1 MKLLKVIILS
11 IFLFPLNHILSEE
24 IEELI
29 YCFVGDAGE
38 VNPTQAKVVE
48 ALANSDC
55 SIVWH
60 LGDITQLGVQSLDDP
75 ELQDSFLTPF
85 KQFLETGIPFYLT
98 IGNHDYKGDPSV
110 YLQVAKDY
118 PSIFHPSNF
127 YTKTFGG
134 LCFFTLDTTIFDKLY
149 YFYKRGS
156 QIRWLNEE
164 VERLKNQCEFSIAVA
179 HHPLFSS
186 GDRDRA
192 NPQLAIFLENYVF
205 GTFDMYITG
214 HNHVLADEGDHKKT
228 RQLISAT
235 GALPGGSPNS
245 TESNIFNVETPGFL
259 QMSVKGNTARY
270 EFLSAESKEVLCE
283 TDHGVPYITLLGRRG
298 GSAMAAAAV
307 NALTP
312 GGEI

>member
-1 MKLLKVIILS
+1 MKLLKVIILFIS
-11 IFLFPLNHILSEE
+11 LFPLNYTLTEE

-29 YCFVGDAGE
+29 FCFVGDAGE

-60 LGDITQLGVQSLDDP
+60 LGDITQLGVQSLDDQ

-85 KQFLETGIPFYLT
+85 RPFLETGIPFYLT

-156 QIRWLNEE
+156 QIRWLKEE
-164 VERLKNQCEFSIAVA
+164 VERLKNQCEFSIAIA

-270 EFLSAESKEVLCE
+270 EFLSAESKEVLWSKIKV
-283 TDHGVPYITLLGRRG
+283 GVGLR
-298 GSAMAAAAV
+298 V
-307 NALTP
+307 
-312 GGEI
+312 E

>member
-1 MKLLKVIILS
+1 MKLLKVIILFIS
-11 IFLFPLNHILSEE
+11 LFPLNYTLTEE

-29 YCFVGDAGE
+29 FCFVGDAGE

-60 LGDITQLGVQSLDDP
+60 LGDITQLGVRSLDDP

-85 KQFLETGIPFYLT
+85 KPFLETGIPFYLT

-156 QIRWLNEE
+156 QIRWLKEE
-164 VERLKNQCEFSIAVA
+164 VERLKNQCEFSIAIA

-270 EFLSAESKEVLCE
+270 EFLSAESKEVLWSKIKV
-283 TDHGVPYITLLGRRG
+283 GVGLR
-298 GSAMAAAAV
+298 V
-307 NALTP
+307 
-312 GGEI
+312 E

>member
-1 MKLLKVIILS
+1 M
-11 IFLFPLNHILSEE
+11 
-24 IEELI
+24 
-29 YCFVGDAGE
+29 
-38 VNPTQAKVVE
+38 
-48 ALANSDC
+48 
-55 SIVWH
+55 
-60 LGDITQLGVQSLDDP
+60 DDP

-85 KQFLETGIPFYLT
+85 KPFLETGIPFYLT

-156 QIRWLNEE
+156 QIRWLKEE

-270 EFLSAESKEVLCE
+270 EFLSAESKEVLWSKIKV
-283 TDHGVPYITLLGRRG
+283 GVGLR
-298 GSAMAAAAV
+298 V
-307 NALTP
+307 
-312 GGEI
+312 E

>member
-38 VNPTQAKVVE
+38 VNPTQTKVVI

-55 SIVWH
+55 SMVWH
-60 LGDITQLGVQSLDDP
+60 LGDITQLGVQSMDDP
-75 ELQDSFLTPF
+75 ELEESFLTPF
-85 KQFLETGIPFYLT
+85 KPFLETGIPFYLT
-98 IGNHDYKGDPSV
+98 VGNHDYKGDPSV

-127 YTKTFGG
+127 YTKTFDG
-134 LCFFTLDTTIFDKLY
+134 LCFFALDTTIFDKLY

-156 QIRWLNEE
+156 QIRWLEEE
-164 VERLKNQCEFSIAVA
+164 VEKLKDQCDFSIAVA

-205 GTFDMYITG
+205 GTFDIYITG
-214 HNHVLADEGDHKKT
+214 HNHVLADEGDHKET
-228 RQLISAT
+228 LQLISAT
-235 GALPGGSPNS
+235 GALPGGSPGEI
-245 TESNIFNVETPGFL
+245 ESGKFNIETPGYL
-259 QMSVKGNTARY
+259 RMTVVENIARY
-270 EFLSAESKEVLCE
+270 EFVSAEKE
-283 TDHGVPYITLLGRRG
+283 
-298 GSAMAAAAV
+298 
-307 NALTP
+307 
-312 GGEI
+312 EILWSNVKVGTGLRQKN

>member
-1 MKLLKVIILS
+1 MKLLKVIILFIS
-11 IFLFPLNHILSEE
+11 LFPLNYTLTEE

-29 YCFVGDAGE
+29 FCFVGDAGE

-85 KQFLETGIPFYLT
+85 KAFLETGIPFYLT

-156 QIRWLNEE
+156 QIRWLKEE

-270 EFLSAESKEVLCE
+270 EFLSAESKEVLWSKIKV
-283 TDHGVPYITLLGRRG
+283 GVGLR
-298 GSAMAAAAV
+298 V
-307 NALTP
+307 
-312 GGEI
+312 E

>member
-1 MKLLKVIILS
+1 MKLLKVIILFIS
-11 IFLFPLNHILSEE
+11 LFPLNYTLTEE

-29 YCFVGDAGE
+29 FCFVGDAGE

-85 KQFLETGIPFYLT
+85 KPFLETGIPFYLT

-156 QIRWLNEE
+156 QIRWLKEE
-164 VERLKNQCEFSIAVA
+164 VERLKNQCEFSIAIA

-270 EFLSAESKEVLCE
+270 EFLSAESKEVLWSKIKV
-283 TDHGVPYITLLGRRG
+283 GVGLR
-298 GSAMAAAAV
+298 V
-307 NALTP
+307 
-312 GGEI
+312 E